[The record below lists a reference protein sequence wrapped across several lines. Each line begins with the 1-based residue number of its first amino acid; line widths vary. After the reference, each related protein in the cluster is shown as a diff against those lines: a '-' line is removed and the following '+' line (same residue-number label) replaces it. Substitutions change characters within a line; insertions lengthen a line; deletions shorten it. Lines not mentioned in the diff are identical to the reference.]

1 MDLKNMVL
9 NRKNKFIDIENKLM
23 LARGEGE
30 EGMGRKDEEG

>member
-1 MDLKNMVL
+1 MVL

-30 EGMGRKDEEG
+30 EGLGRKGEDG

>member
-9 NRKNKFIDIENKLM
+9 NRKNKLIDIENKPM

-30 EGMGRKDEEG
+30 EGMGRKGEEG